1 MKKLPIKHLILEKA
15 EAATTIDTEEKDKT
29 IHDSR
34 RKSKPCY
41 NAEKA
46 SDGSETR
53 NAIEAE
59 V

>member
-1 MKKLPIKHLILEKA
+1 MKHLILEKA
-15 EAATTIDTEEKDKT
+15 EADTTIDTEEKDKT

-34 RKSKPCY
+34 RKSKSCY

-46 SDGSETR
+46 ADGSETR